1 MDNPKTKLSL
11 QIESELAKNGYT
23 LLDYY
28 AGTAKKNDDDKNLFK
43 IQRLLVKWKLDDLKN
58 EMDADPIRS
67 GTKAKGKKVVIS
79 RHGIDL
85 GGVST
90 GRGWTSCKNLEG
102 GINSRYVLTE
112 VEVGSLVA
120 YLIEADDLN
129 IQKPI
134 SRLSIAVY
142 VNEKDPTKILLY
154 PEPRGYGNYNK
165 KDFFDFVLKWV
176 KNFNKHLNP
185 SEGNYKKSDK
195 CYNDQNMFVDY
206 SKSSITNIGINIA
219 AYANHRFHSPI
230 KYDEVDK
237 EVLEDLYENII
248 KENIDE
254 ITLFQYVELLN
265 KKGLIGL
272 LINYINKEDNIKTE
286 KFVSKE
292 IKKMSIILSGLDKK
306 ISGVNDEKSM
316 IISKTYYENI
326 PESARKSLFKIPS
339 TKPFFLWFRNR
350 IEKSGLINPDFQTID

>member
-1 MDNPKTKLSL
+1 MKFLQTFSIFEAIKLSDARNLTELFLKSGGKERYNEIFKGKDRLYYDLEEVMDNPKTKLSL

-58 EMDADPIRS
+58 KMDADPIRS

-112 VEVGSLVA
+112 VEVWSLVA

-154 PEPRGYGNYNK
+154 PEPRGYGNYNNARR
-165 KDFFDFVLKWV
+165 L
-176 KNFNKHLNP
+176 
-185 SEGNYKKSDK
+185 
-195 CYNDQNMFVDY
+195 
-206 SKSSITNIGINIA
+206 
-219 AYANHRFHSPI
+219 
-230 KYDEVDK
+230 
-237 EVLEDLYENII
+237 
-248 KENIDE
+248 
-254 ITLFQYVELLN
+254 
-265 KKGLIGL
+265 
-272 LINYINKEDNIKTE
+272 
-286 KFVSKE
+286 
-292 IKKMSIILSGLDKK
+292 IKKL
-306 ISGVNDEKSM
+306 E
-316 IISKTYYENI
+316 
-326 PESARKSLFKIPS
+326 
-339 TKPFFLWFRNR
+339 
-350 IEKSGLINPDFQTID
+350 